1 MIKRNNAIFEISA
14 REGAEMSRDKRYVLA
29 SEIMLKVGLPY
40 TVIDRMLYEPD
51 NIRSTDSADSD
62 EYNVEI
68 D

>member
-1 MIKRNNAIFEISA
+1 
-14 REGAEMSRDKRYVLA
+14 MSRDKRYVLA